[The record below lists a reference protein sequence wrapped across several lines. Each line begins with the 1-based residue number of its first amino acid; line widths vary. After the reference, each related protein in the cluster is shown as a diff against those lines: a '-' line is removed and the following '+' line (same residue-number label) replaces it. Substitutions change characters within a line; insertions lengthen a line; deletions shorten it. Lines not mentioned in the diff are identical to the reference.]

1 MFRIVTVEDVVRIP
15 PQKFGQ
21 PIDEVAREQIK
32 LKYENYVDEEL
43 GYVILV
49 TDVDVETTG
58 KILPGDGS
66 THHKALFK
74 LLTFFPELHEVV
86 EGEIV
91 EVTDFGA
98 FVRIGPEDAL
108 LHVSQIMDDFITY
121 DEKHGVLAG
130 RESHRN
136 LGKGNMVRGRI
147 IAVSFPRGGS
157 GGKIGITL
165 RQPVLGRIEWI
176 EEDLKRKPPQLE
188 RKAAAL
194 QTKQGKTAAVAALV
208 PIGQTTNPP
217 NL

>member
-15 PQKFGQ
+15 PQKFGD
-21 PIDEVAREQIK
+21 PIDDVAKEQIK

-49 TDVDVETTG
+49 TGVDVENTG

-66 THHKALFK
+66 THHRATFK

-86 EGEIV
+86 EGE
-91 EVTDFGA
+91 T
-98 FVRIGPEDAL
+98 L

-136 LGKGNMVRGRI
+136 LGKGNLVRGRI

-165 RQPVLGRIEWI
+165 RQPFLGRLEWI
-176 EEDLKRKPPQLE
+176 QEDLKGKP
-188 RKAAAL
+188 KAEKAEVKPA
-194 QTKQGKTAAVAALV
+194 KAEKK
-208 PIGQTTNPP
+208 PDR
-217 NL
+217 

>member
-15 PQKFGQ
+15 PQKFGD
-21 PIDEVAREQIK
+21 PIDDVAKEQIK
-32 LKYENYVDEEL
+32 LKYENYVDETL

-49 TDVDVETTG
+49 TAVDVENTG

-66 THHKALFK
+66 THHRAVFK

-121 DEKHGVLAG
+121 DEKQGVLAG

-136 LGKGNMVRGRI
+136 LGKRNLVRGRI
-147 IAVSFPRGGS
+147 IAVSFQRGGP

-165 RQPVLGRIEWI
+165 RQPFLGRIEWI
-176 EEDLKRKPPQLE
+176 QEDLKGKPKPE
-188 RKAAAL
+188 KAETKPARAEKAEKKSGTTKRVRPAA
-194 QTKQGKTAAVAALV
+194 
-208 PIGQTTNPP
+208 
-217 NL
+217 

>member
-1 MFRIVTVEDVVRIP
+1 MDVRRPTLSRSPKITPKEPFDNMFRIVSVEDVVRIP
-15 PQKFGQ
+15 PQKFGE
-21 PIDEVAREQIK
+21 PIDEVALEQIK

-66 THHKALFK
+66 THHKAFFN

-108 LHVSQIMDDFITY
+108 LHVSQIIDDFITY
-121 DEKHGVLAG
+121 DEKHGVLSG
-130 RESHRN
+130 RETQRK
-136 LGKGNMVRGRI
+136 LGKGNLVRGRI

-165 RQPVLGRIEWI
+165 RQPFLGRLEWI
-176 EEDLKRKPPQLE
+176 QEELKGKPARAE
-188 RKAAAL
+188 RK
-194 QTKQGKTAAVAALV
+194 T
-208 PIGQTTNPP
+208 
-217 NL
+217 

>member
-15 PQKFGQ
+15 PQKFGD
-21 PIDEVAREQIK
+21 PIDDVAKEQIK
-32 LKYENYVDEEL
+32 LKYENYV
-43 GYVILV
+43 
-49 TDVDVETTG
+49 
-58 KILPGDGS
+58 
-66 THHKALFK
+66 
-74 LLTFFPELHEVV
+74 VV

-136 LGKGNMVRGRI
+136 LGKGNLVRGRI

-165 RQPVLGRIEWI
+165 RQPFLGRIEWI
-176 EEDLKRKPPQLE
+176 QEDLKVKPS
-188 RKAAAL
+188 KAEKAE
-194 QTKQGKTAAVAALV
+194 TKPARAEKAEKKS
-208 PIGQTTNPP
+208 
-217 NL
+217 

>member
-1 MFRIVTVEDVVRIP
+1 MFRMVSVEDVVRIP
-15 PQKFGQ
+15 PQKFGE
-21 PIDEVAREQIK
+21 PIDQVALEQIK

-49 TDVDVETTG
+49 TDVDIETTG

-108 LHVSQIMDDFITY
+108 LHVSQIIDDFITY
-121 DEKHGVLAG
+121 DEKHGVLSG
-130 RESHRN
+130 RETQRKR
-136 LGKGNMVRGRI
+136 GKGNLVRGRI

-165 RQPVLGRIEWI
+165 RQPFLGRLEWI
-176 EEDLKRKPPQLE
+176 QEELKGKPARAE
-188 RKAAAL
+188 RKA
-194 QTKQGKTAAVAALV
+194 
-208 PIGQTTNPP
+208 
-217 NL
+217 